1 MREISSKLA
10 QLGWDAS
17 RCPEVPALCRPAR
30 VSRVD
35 RGGADL
41 LAETGPVRATFGGA
55 VLAAMAHD
63 PVATPTV
70 GDWVAYRVWED
81 DPITIDAVL
90 ERTSVLRRT
99 SADASSREQ
108 ILAANVDLV
117 VIVEPLHPEPD
128 LGRIERLLV
137 LAWSSGATPLVVLTK
152 ADMVGD
158 AHTWVTDV
166 SAAAPGAA
174 VVAVSS
180 VRGEGLDAV
189 KAELRPGRTV
199 VLLGQSGAGKSTLA
213 NALAGGAV
221 MVTRDLR
228 ADGKGRHTTT
238 HRQLVP
244 LPSGAVLI
252 DTPGLRAVSLVGDEE
267 ALGAAFGEINK
278 LAGECR
284 FRDCTHTSEP
294 GCAVLAAVE
303 EGTLDVRRLES
314 WHKLR
319 REVRWQQMRYDARL
333 RAQERARWKSVSKSM
348 RRDGR
353 TRP

>member
-1 MREISSKLA
+1 M
-10 QLGWDAS
+10 
-17 RCPEVPALCRPAR
+17 
-30 VSRVD
+30 
-35 RGGADL
+35 
-41 LAETGPVRATFGGA
+41 
-55 VLAAMAHD
+55 
-63 PVATPTV
+63 
-70 GDWVAYRVWED
+70 
-81 DPITIDAVL
+81 
-90 ERTSVLRRT
+90 
-99 SADASSREQ
+99 
-108 ILAANVDLV
+108 
-117 VIVEPLHPEPD
+117 
-128 LGRIERLLV
+128 
-137 LAWSSGATPLVVLTK
+137 
-152 ADMVGD
+152 
-158 AHTWVTDV
+158 
-166 SAAAPGAA
+166 
-174 VVAVSS
+174 
-180 VRGEGLDAV
+180 
-189 KAELRPGRTV
+189 
-199 VLLGQSGAGKSTLA
+199 
-213 NALAGGAV
+213 
-221 MVTRDLR
+221 
-228 ADGKGRHTTT
+228 
-238 HRQLVP
+238 P